1 MVSGRFSLKHVNVA
15 ANAREQMW
23 HALSPNFCQIS
34 TQILR
39 PKQLSASATPSS
51 ARFGH
56 TFPSQRQCPA
66 GQFDTTQVFTHS
78 ASTGVI

>member
-1 MVSGRFSLKHVNVA
+1 MWQ
-15 ANAREQMW
+15 QMRAF
-23 HALSPNFCQIS
+23 HQIS
-34 TQILR
+34 R
-39 PKQLSASATPSS
+39 PKQFIDNLTPSS

>member
-1 MVSGRFSLKHVNVA
+1 VHGARTITIVSGRFSLKQVNVA
-15 ANAREQMW
+15 AMRKFLRGTAK
-23 HALSPNFCQIS
+23 LFC
-34 TQILR
+34 
-39 PKQLSASATPSS
+39 SAKRIDSSTPSS

-78 ASTGVI
+78 ALTGVI